1 MKKPFLLIAS
11 AALAVFSAGIVRA
24 QVVIAPSTPQ
34 IGSSNPVSAEPL
46 VSRPTTKPCTVTLFT
61 NQAFENFNSPTF
73 PYTPP
78 SNCPGPWAKV
88 VFTADFTVVGSP
100 QYDRTANLYIGQSLV
115 YFGTTAEPSSINPA
129 WHVERDV
136 TDLSATLQTPQ
147 TTTVNLGNNMC
158 CGLNGIPYMSAALEF
173 YPANAANPAP
183 RTPDI
188 VIGVNN
194 GTANTATLNTSADTV
209 SQTLNLPT
217 NVEKVYLDVTAQNQ
231 SDDEFYYLNVPNDQ
245 TSNLEEYGNTSY
257 RETEVTIDG
266 TPAGIA
272 PAYPWIFTGGIDPYL
287 WIPIPATQ
295 TLNLKAYR
303 VDLTPFA
310 GLLADGSTHTV
321 AISEFN
327 ANNYFEVTANLLV
340 YTDHGT
346 QKVTGGVVENT
357 LAAAPT
363 PNIKENISVDPSTGY
378 YVGTIFT
385 GYTHSFTI
393 KGYIN
398 TSHGRVETTISQNL
412 NYAGNQE
419 FNVDSSSATG
429 TPETQNQ
436 QQLTTV
442 DTFTTTKEGLIVSNS
457 ASHLAYPLNVNFF
470 YGPNTQGVPV
480 QNTAVDQAYKL
491 STVENNFG
499 APPFLTNTFEE
510 TKSQDDL
517 NLSTFVP
524 SNTKSSQTYQYNDNR
539 GGCYSE
545 TLTSASNVLT
555 GVTNG
560 CRQNQQN
567 QNQQ

>member
-1 MKKPFLLIAS
+1 MLKKSILLIAS
-11 AALAVFSAGIVRA
+11 AALVVSFAGIARA

-34 IGSSNPVSAEPL
+34 IGSSNPVTAEPL

-78 SNCPGPWAKV
+78 SSCPGPWAKV
-88 VFTADFTVVGSP
+88 VFTADFTVVGAP
-100 QYDRTANLYIGQSLV
+100 QYDRTGNLYIGQSLV

-136 TDLSATLQTPQ
+136 TDLSATFQTPQ
-147 TTTVNLGNNMC
+147 TGTVNLGNNMC
-158 CGLNGIPYMSAALEF
+158 CGLNGIIYMNAALEF
-173 YPANAANPAP
+173 YPANFVNPAP

-194 GTANTATLNTSADTV
+194 GTANTATLNTSTDTV

-231 SDDEFYYLNVPNDQ
+231 NEDEFYYLNVPNDQ
-245 TSNLEEYGNTSY
+245 TGNLEDYGNTSY

-272 PAYPWIFTGGIDPYL
+272 PVYPWIFTGGIDPYM

-295 TLNLKAYR
+295 TLNLKSYR

-310 GLLADGSTHTV
+310 GLLADGNTHTV

-327 ANNYFEVTANLLV
+327 ANQYFEVTANLLV

-357 LAAAPT
+357 LAATPT
-363 PNIKENISVDPSTGY
+363 AKIKENITYNSSTSTY
-378 YVGTIFT
+378 TGTIFT
-385 GYTHSFTI
+385 GYTHAFTI
-393 KGYIN
+393 KGYVN

-419 FNVDSSSATG
+419 FDVNPSVG
-429 TPETQNQ
+429 YPETQNQ

-442 DTFTTTKEGLIVSNS
+442 DTDTTTQEGFFVQRSV
-457 ASHLAYPLNVNFF
+457 SHLAYPLNVKYF
-470 YGPNTQGVPV
+470 YGLNTQGVLY
-480 QNTAVDQAYKL
+480 QNTAIDQGYQL
-491 STVENNFG
+491 STVENLFG
-499 APPFLTNTFEE
+499 RGPFSTNTFEQ
-510 TKSQDDL
+510 TKSQDDW
-517 NLSTFVP
+517 NLSTGAP
-524 SNTKSSQTYQYNDNR
+524 SNTKSSQTYQYNDSR

-545 TLTSASNVLT
+545 TLTSANNVLT

-560 CRQNQQN
+560 CDRK
-567 QNQQ
+567 

>member
-1 MKKPFLLIAS
+1 MKKALLLIAS
-11 AALAVFSAGIVRA
+11 TVLAAFAAGFARA

-34 IGSSNPVSAEPL
+34 IGSSNPVSAAPL
-46 VSRPTTKPCTVTLFT
+46 VPRPTTKPCIVSLIT
-61 NQAFENFNSPTF
+61 NQAFENFNPVNFS
-73 PYTPP
+73 YAPP
-78 SNCPGPWAKV
+78 ADCPGPWAKV
-88 VFTADFTVVGSP
+88 VFTADFTVVGAP
-100 QYDRTANLYIGQSLV
+100 QYDRSVNLYIGQSTV
-115 YFGTTAEPSSINPA
+115 YFGTTAEPSSINPS
-129 WHVERDV
+129 WHVERNV
-136 TDLSATLQTPQ
+136 TDLSTTFQTAQ
-147 TTTVNLGNNMC
+147 TGTVNLGNTLC
-158 CGLNGIPYMSAALEF
+158 CGLNGIIYMNAALEF

-194 GTANTATLNTSADTV
+194 GTANTATLNTSTDTV

-231 SDDEFYYLNVPNDQ
+231 HDDEFYYLNVPNDQ
-245 TSNLEEYGNTSY
+245 TSNLEDYGNTSY

-295 TLNLKAYR
+295 TLNLKPYR

-327 ANNYFEVTANLLV
+327 ADQYFEVTANLLV

-346 QKVTGGVVENT
+346 QKVTGGVIENT

-363 PNIKENISVDPSTGY
+363 PNIKEDINYNSSTSTY
-378 YVGTIFT
+378 TGTIFT
-385 GYTHSFTI
+385 GYTHDSII
-393 KGYIN
+393 KGYVN
-398 TSHGRVETTISQNL
+398 TSHGRVETTINQRL

-419 FNVDSSSATG
+419 FDVNPTVG
-429 TPETQNQ
+429 YPETQNQ

-442 DTFTTTKEGLIVSNS
+442 DTTTTTQEGPFVSTS
-457 ASHLAYPLNVNFF
+457 ASHLAYPLNINYF
-470 YGPNTQGVPV
+470 YGLNSAGVLY
-480 QNTAVDQAYKL
+480 QNTAIDQAYKL
-491 STVENNFG
+491 NTEESNIGWRPYT
-499 APPFLTNTFEE
+499 TNTFEE
-510 TKSQDDL
+510 TKSQDDW
-517 NLSTFVP
+517 NLSTYAP
-524 SNTKSSQTYQYNDNR
+524 SNTKSSQTYQYNNSR

-555 GVTNG
+555 GVTKG
-560 CRQNQQN
+560 CQQNQQ
-567 QNQQ
+567 